1 MNLWESLCYLFGEEY
16 VKEWMRTS
24 PERYELII
32 VNQAA
37 ISLMGRKKLEQIE
50 LEVMERVYVS
60 PQGEPLRAVAVV
72 LTCPSG
78 ARGVGTMVC
87 SPTDVFSLKFGLSE
101 ARKKAYKDLVGGN
114 DWWLSMDNA

>member
-1 MNLWESLCYLFGEEY
+1 MNSDVVV
-16 VKEWMRTS
+16 VKAR
-24 PERYELII
+24 PIFRKRNVD
-32 VNQAA
+32 VN
-37 ISLMGRKKLEQIE
+37 LD

-87 SPTDVFSLKFGLSE
+87 SPTDVFSLKYGLKE

-114 DWWLSMDNA
+114 DWWLSMDNALSRE